1 VCAQRLYTLLR
12 ILLLEVF
19 EKIGGEIMF
28 KRHSENYLSWDE
40 YRERVAVRDKFLFMQ
55 ETVMKSVKNHFEKI
69 QMGVMCNG

>member
-1 VCAQRLYTLLR
+1 
-12 ILLLEVF
+12 
-19 EKIGGEIMF
+19 MF